1 MLSKQDVLFFTPK
14 QPHQFSA
21 IGYLNASFIPDETDE
36 ERIFLPGT
44 IVTVEGVVFKASVK
58 KRDWEKIIKRPDF
71 SEKDKFYWRLYFRTN
86 KWGKLININVIQ
98 PVINPPLIINVSGE
112 TVEEPTDFFQVRGR
126 LEKIFKTAFS
136 VRLERNEKPPKG
148 KENSKMWRPF
158 WVTIQGNLPD
168 DAILEQFWEILC
180 IRDGEY
186 LRLFQATLITE
197 EMVLA
202 HDKNGVGLRDKL
214 VPNSTETTTKKENKT
229 VLVSQDPPPRSTQ
242 STPEIST
249 ISQIIMLNGKQA
261 EITVKFTERPDLPEQ
276 GKKVTLQITGENGIV
291 VKAEVNRKTL
301 AKQVQKMDTFAEWV
315 AALSG
320 KISEITT
327 DGMVILE
334 GGNVQVFEKKQ
345 KVKPEDK
352 QSQKT
357 DSVAEKFQVKN

>member
-36 ERIFLPGT
+36 ERNFLPGI
-44 IVTVEGVVFKASVK
+44 IVTVEGVEIKASVK

-71 SEKDKFYWRLYFRTN
+71 SEKDKFYWRLYFRTT
-86 KWGKLININVIQ
+86 KWGKLTNINLIQ

-168 DAILEQFWEILC
+168 DAIPEQFWEILC
-180 IRDGEY
+180 TRDGEY
-186 LRLFQATLITE
+186 LSLFQATLITE
-197 EMVLA
+197 EMVKA
-202 HDKNGVGLRDKL
+202 HDQNGVDFRDKL
-214 VPNSTETTTKKENKT
+214 VSNSTETKTKKENKT
-229 VLVSQDPPPRSTQ
+229 VLVSQETPPRSTQ

-249 ISQIIMLNGKQA
+249 IPQIIMLNGKQP
-261 EITVKFTERPDLPEQ
+261 EITVKFTERPELPEQ
-276 GKKVTLQITGENGIV
+276 GKKVTLEITGENGII
-291 VKAEVNRKTL
+291 VKGELNRKTL
-301 AKQVQKMDTFAEWV
+301 AKQVQKIDNFEDWIGAF
-315 AALSG
+315 SG
-320 KISEITT
+320 TISEITEE
-327 DGMVILE
+327 GVVILE
-334 GGNVQVFEKKQ
+334 RGSVQIFERKK
-345 KVKPEDK
+345 KVKSSDSEPKEVS
-352 QSQKT
+352 QS
-357 DSVAEKFQVKN
+357 N